1 MLAWLTMLAALVVH
15 LKVYQISVS
24 TRTASTSLLIVEV
37 ATMATE
43 CYLLCEVALL

>member
-1 MLAWLTMLAALVVH
+1 MPAWPIMLAALVVH
-15 LKVYQISVS
+15 LKVYQISVG
-24 TRTASTSLLIVEV
+24 TRAASTGLPIVEV

>member
-1 MLAWLTMLAALVVH
+1 MLAALVVH

-24 TRTASTSLLIVEV
+24 ARAASTSLHIVKV
-37 ATMATE
+37 ATTAME